1 MTDQFNREYAYYKVK
16 FAERQAENDAFNDD
30 FGFPRVDLAH
40 AEATKRAKARAMPRY
55 TWAEQQERFKQ
66 SLAADRY
73 RKAVGI

>member
-40 AEATKRAKARAMPRY
+40 ATKGNSA
-55 TWAEQQERFKQ
+55 
-66 SLAADRY
+66 L
-73 RKAVGI
+73 